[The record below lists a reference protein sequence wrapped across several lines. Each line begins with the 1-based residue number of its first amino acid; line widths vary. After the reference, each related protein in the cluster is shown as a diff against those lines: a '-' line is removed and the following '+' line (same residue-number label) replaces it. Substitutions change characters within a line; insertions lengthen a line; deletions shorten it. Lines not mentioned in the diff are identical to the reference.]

1 MHDTPVELTQ
11 TTVNGRARA
20 AALEAAAKAEAR
32 ATSLVAYAS
41 RGALVILGPRKETLA
56 AAERLSPSLQCTVVV
71 TDGAPGSAPEGVTVV
86 REKPLQ
92 VSGHLGQF
100 NVIVAAPPPLGGEN
114 LLKKIGG
121 PHTHFDLVLDLC
133 RPAHIGAPLAPF
145 GYYAPADAEALER
158 ALAELPE
165 MVGEFEKA
173 KFFHYDA
180 SICAHGRNGLSGC
193 TRCIDACPAWA
204 IISMGDEIA
213 VDPYLCQGAG
223 ACATA
228 CPTGAITYAYPR
240 PGDSVDKLGMLLKA
254 YRAAGGEAPIVLFH
268 DAEQGR
274 EALAGLAAPLPE
286 RVIPIEVAELG
297 SVGMDLWLSLLAFGA
312 SDVWL
317 FATEQLPDSV
327 RNELTAQLSYTHAIL
342 AGMGHDT
349 RPLRLLDDGDLTEA
363 LAEAEDVAPAA
374 TFPPATYAGVDEKRT
389 TLRLAVEHLYQHA
402 PAPRAETRL
411 PKGAPFGEIQ
421 VNRETCTLCMS
432 CVAVCPAHALA
443 DGADLPQLNFIEANC
458 VQCGLCEKACPED
471 AITLHARY
479 LYDPSA
485 RRQSRVLNEEV
496 PFHCVR
502 CGKPFATQKMMDRMS
517 EKLAGHWM
525 FAQPEALKRLQMCG
539 DCRVRDMFELEAKR
553 PGQGF
558 PM

>member
-1 MHDTPVELTQ
+1 MHETAMQLTRI
-11 TTVNGRARA
+11 TANGRARA
-20 AALEAAAKAEAR
+20 AALEAAARTEAR

-41 RGALVILGPRKETLA
+41 KGALVILGPGREALA
-56 AAERLSPSLQCTVVV
+56 AAERLAPALECTVVV
-71 TDGAPGSAPEGVTVV
+71 TDDAQGNGPEGVTVV

-100 NVIVAAPPPLGGEN
+100 NVIVAARPPLGGEN
-114 LLKKIGG
+114 LLRKLGG
-121 PHTHFDLVLDLC
+121 PRTHFDLVLDLC
-133 RPAHIGAPLAPF
+133 RPAHIGAPLPPF
-145 GYYAPADAEALER
+145 GYYAPSEPEALER

-173 KFFHYDA
+173 KFFQYDP
-180 SICAHGRNGLSGC
+180 SICAHGRSGLSGC
-193 TRCIDACPAWA
+193 TRCIDACPTWA

-240 PGDSVDKLGMLLKA
+240 PGDSIDKLGALLKA
-254 YRAAGGEAPIVLFH
+254 YRAAGGEGAIVVFH
-268 DAEQGR
+268 DAEHGR
-274 EALAGLAAPLPE
+274 EALADLPAPLPE
-286 RVIPIEVAELG
+286 RVIPIEIAEQG
-297 SVGMDLWLSLLAFGA
+297 SVGMDVWLSLLAFGA
-312 SDVWL
+312 SEVWL
-317 FATEQLPDSV
+317 YATQHVPGPV
-327 RNELTAQLSYTHAIL
+327 REEIEAQLSYARAIL
-342 AGMGHDT
+342 AGMGHDGG
-349 RPLRLLDDGDLTEA
+349 RLRLLDGDLSRA
-363 LAEAEDVAPAA
+363 LGQTDDAGGAA
-374 TFPPATYAGVDEKRT
+374 DYPPATYAGVDEKRT
-389 TLRLAVEHLYQHA
+389 MLRLAVEHLYQYA
-402 PAPRAETRL
+402 PAPRAEAAL
-411 PKGAPFGEIQ
+411 PDGAPFGEIR
-421 VNRETCTLCMS
+421 VDREKCTLCMS
-432 CVAVCPAHALA
+432 CVGVCPSHALA
-443 DGADLPQLNFIEANC
+443 DGTDLPQLNFIEANC

-471 AITLHARY
+471 AITLQARY

-502 CGKPFATQKMMDRMS
+502 CGKPFATRKMMDRMS
-517 EKLAGHWM
+517 EKLGGHWM
-525 FAQPEALKRLQMCG
+525 FQKPEALRRLQMCG

>member
-1 MHDTPVELTQ
+1 MHDTPIELTQ
-11 TTVNGRARA
+11 KTANGRARA
-20 AALEAAAKAEAR
+20 AALQAAAKAEAR

-41 RGALVILGPRKETLA
+41 KGELVILGPGKDALA
-56 AAERLSPSLQCTVVV
+56 AAERLSPALRCTVVV
-71 TDGAPGSAPEGVTVV
+71 TEGAPGKVPDGVTVV
-86 REKPLQ
+86 NERLLQ

-114 LLKKIGG
+114 LLKKLGG
-121 PHTHFDLVLDLC
+121 PVTHFDLVLDLC

-145 GYYAPADAEALER
+145 GYYAPTDAQALER
-158 ALAELPE
+158 ALLELPE

-180 SICAHGRNGLSGC
+180 SICAHGRNGLAGC

-204 IISMGDEIA
+204 IISMGEEIA

-240 PGDSVDKLGMLLKA
+240 PGDSVDKLGALLKA

-268 DAEQGR
+268 DAEDGR
-274 EALAGLAAPLPE
+274 EALAGLAARLPE
-286 RVIPIEVAELG
+286 RVIPVEVAELG
-297 SVGMDLWLSLLAFGA
+297 AVGMDLWLSLLAFGS

-317 FATEQLPDSV
+317 YATARLPDSV
-327 RNELTAQLSYTHAIL
+327 REELSAQLSYAHAIL

-349 RPLRLLDDGDLTEA
+349 RCLRLLDGELTEA
-363 LAEAEDVAPAA
+363 LAEADRDAPVPG
-374 TFPPATYAGVDEKRT
+374 FPPAAYAGVDEKRT
-389 TLRLAVEHLYQHA
+389 TLRLAVEHLYRYA
-402 PAPRAETRL
+402 PAPRPEAPL
-411 PKGAPFGEIQ
+411 PDRAPFGEIR

-471 AITLHARY
+471 AITLHPRY
-479 LYDPSA
+479 LYDPDV

-525 FAQPEALKRLQMCG
+525 FAQPEALRRLQMCG

-553 PGQGF
+553 PGQRF